1 MVTSKSDKETVIEMG
16 PVNNEKKFRL
26 LTYGSFFLSFSIVI
40 ISILFFYWIT
50 NFYIPK
56 HINSE
61 YSKFYDLL
69 DNFENTNKSLDK
81 EFNKIKQD
89 FISLSDD
96 IKNIDLQ
103 KDNNKK
109 IISDLENLNN
119 VNTLLQKKINSILD
133 KLSKVD
139 KKENNLEQLS
149 HDNSIVKKDGF
160 YETTLNLE
168 DKEKLTKS
176 SKLNHNKIEIEKLL
190 IKEANIIIERLLK
203 RKDLGLTSHSEIIK
217 EGTNYFNKITNYLAG
232 VLKLREFGE
241 SSSPRSLITKAEK
254 ELKNGNI
261 KNVITLLKQLPEN
274 WKSSINEYILRA
286 DQLLNKNIK

>member
-1 MVTSKSDKETVIEMG
+1 MVTSKNDKETIIEMG

-26 LTYGSFFLSFSIVI
+26 LTYGSFFFSCSIVI

-56 HINSE
+56 RINAE

-69 DNFENTNKSLDK
+69 NNFENTNKSLDK
-81 EFNKIKQD
+81 EFDKIKQD

-119 VNTLLQKKINSILD
+119 VNISLQKKVNSILD

-149 HDNSIVKKDGF
+149 HDNAIVKKDVF
-160 YETTLNLE
+160 YETTLKLE
-168 DKEKLTKS
+168 DKEKLNES
-176 SKLNHNKIEIEKLL
+176 SKLNQNKIKIERLL
-190 IKEANIIIERLLK
+190 INEANIIIEQLLK
-203 RKDLGLTSHSEIIK
+203 RKDLGLTSHSEFIK
-217 EGTNYFNKITNYLAG
+217 EGANYFDKITHYLAG
-232 VLKLREFGE
+232 ALKLREFGE

-274 WKSSINEYILRA
+274 WKISINEYILRA
-286 DQLLNKNIK
+286 DKLLNKNIK

>member
-50 NFYIPK
+50 NFYMPK
-56 HINSE
+56 QINSE

-81 EFNKIKQD
+81 EFDKIKQD

-160 YETTLNLE
+160 YETTLKLE
-168 DKEKLTKS
+168 DKKKLTKS
-176 SKLNHNKIEIEKLL
+176 SKLNHNKIEVEKFL

-241 SSSPRSLITKAEK
+241 SSSPRYLITKAEK

-274 WKSSINEYILRA
+274 WKSSINEYISRA